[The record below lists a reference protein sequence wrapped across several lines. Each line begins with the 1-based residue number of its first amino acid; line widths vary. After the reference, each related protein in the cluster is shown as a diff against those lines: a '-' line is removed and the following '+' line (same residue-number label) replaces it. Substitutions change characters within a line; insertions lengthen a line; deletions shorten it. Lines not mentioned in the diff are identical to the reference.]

1 MFDDEMYINFEFMNE
16 YKGLTFKDRKTDY
29 EFDYKTLYETEI
41 AIVIPEGFKIEKKP
55 DNLKIDEEDY
65 AIDANFIVK
74 GNTIVYKKSFK
85 FKNALLRKNHL
96 ESWAAAHKK
105 LLEFYNSSI
114 TLTRS

>member
-41 AIVIPEGFKIEKKP
+41 SIALPEGFKIEKKP
-55 DNLKIDEEDY
+55 ENLKIIDEDY
-65 AIDANFIVK
+65 EIEANFTLK
-74 GNTIVYKKSFK
+74 GNTNKKKKSFQ
-85 FKNALLRKNHL
+85 FKNALLRKKHL

-114 TLTRS
+114 TLTKS